1 MRYNM
6 KVGDTVQLKQPN
18 QGRRYLGK
26 IIKIHNGL
34 IRVGLPNG
42 LYAEFP
48 EALWELTE
56 ERNDTNEEI

>member
-1 MRYNM
+1 M
-6 KVGDTVQLKQPN
+6 KVGDIVQLKQPI

-26 IIKIHNGL
+26 IIKTHNGL

>member
-1 MRYNM
+1 M
-6 KVGDTVQLKQPN
+6 KVGDTVQLKQPI
-18 QGRRYLGK
+18 QGRKYLGK

-48 EALWELTE
+48 EVLWELTE
-56 ERNDTNEEI
+56 ERNDTNEEV

>member
-1 MRYNM
+1 M

-26 IIKIHNGL
+26 IVKIHNGL
-34 IRVGLPNG
+34 IRVSLPNG
-42 LYAEFP
+42 LYAELP

-56 ERNDTNEEI
+56 ERKANSNVKEN

>member
-1 MRYNM
+1 M
-6 KVGDTVQLKQPN
+6 KVGDTVQLKQPI

-48 EALWELTE
+48 EALWELTNE
-56 ERNDTNEEI
+56 MNYTNEEI

>member
-1 MRYNM
+1 M
-6 KVGDTVQLKQPN
+6 KVGDTVQLKQPI
-18 QGRRYLGK
+18 QGRKYLGK

-48 EALWELTE
+48 EALWELTN

>member
-1 MRYNM
+1 M

-48 EALWELTE
+48 EALWELTNERDDTYE
-56 ERNDTNEEI
+56 EV

>member
-1 MRYNM
+1 M
-6 KVGDTVQLKQPN
+6 KVGDTVQLKQSD

-48 EALWELTE
+48 EALWKLTE